1 MTTMTMK
8 NRQLNHLA
16 KISFASVLIL
26 VLVSCKS
33 LRITSKEAVTTTPTN
48 FNNSSDTSSAASIK
62 WNAFFTDPNL
72 VALIDSA
79 LHNNKELNITLQ
91 EINIAQNEVR
101 ARKGEYLPNLG
112 VGVASGIEK
121 VGEYT
126 TRGANEKN
134 DEIVEGKKNP
144 EAIPDFMV
152 GAFASWEIDI
162 WKKLRNAKKSAY
174 FRYLGSVDGKNYVM
188 TNLIAEIA
196 NSYYELLA
204 LDNQL
209 QIVQK
214 NIEIQSNALE
224 IVKQQKQAAQTTELA
239 VKKFEAE
246 VAHTKSMQFD
256 IKQQIVVTENKINF
270 LIGRFPQPIVRS
282 TDIFLQTPAPIIS
295 TGIPSQ
301 LLANRSDIRQAENE
315 LAASK
320 LDVKVAKAKFYPSF
334 TLRAGAGFQSFNLK
348 YFIQTPQSLLF
359 SLMGDL
365 IAPLVNRNA
374 IKAEYYS
381 ANSKQIQ
388 AAFKY
393 EQAIINGYVEVANQL
408 SNTANLNESLKLR
421 TEQVNALNA
430 SISIASNLFKS
441 AEADYMEVLMTQRD
455 ALEAKF
461 ELVETKMN
469 QLKTSVNLYK
479 ALGGGWK

>member
-1 MTTMTMK
+1 MKTT
-8 NRQLNHLA
+8 NILLA
-16 KISFASVLIL
+16 ITLAVTLIG
-26 VLVSCKS
+26 CKS
-33 LRITSKEAVTTTPTN
+33 LRVVSKDAVTATPSGFSNAT
-48 FNNSSDTSSAASIK
+48 DTISSADIK
-62 WNAFFTDPNL
+62 WNSFFTDPNL

-91 EINIAQNEVR
+91 EIQIAQNEVR

-112 VGVASGIEK
+112 VGIASGIEK

-144 EAIPDFMV
+144 EVVPDFMV

-174 FRYLGSVDGKNYVM
+174 YRYLGSVDGKNWVM

-196 NSYYELLA
+196 DSYYELLA

-209 QIVQK
+209 EIIKK
-214 NIEIQSNALE
+214 NIEIQSDALE
-224 IVKQQKQAAQTTELA
+224 IVKQQKLAAQTTELA

-246 VAHTKSMQFD
+246 VAHTKSMQYD
-256 IKQQIVVTENKINF
+256 IQQLIVLTENKINF
-270 LIGRFPQPIVRS
+270 LIGRFPQHITRS
-282 TDIFLQTPAPIIS
+282 TDIFLQTPAPIL
-295 TGIPSQ
+295 TAGVPSQ
-301 LLANRSDIRQAENE
+301 LLTNRSDVRQAENE
-315 LAASK
+315 LVASK
-320 LDVKVAKAKFYPSF
+320 LDVKVAKAKFYPSL
-334 TLRAGAGFQSFNLK
+334 TLRAGVGFQSFNLK
-348 YFIQTPQSLLF
+348 YFIQTPQSMLF
-359 SLMGDL
+359 NVLGDL

-388 AAFKY
+388 AAYKY
-393 EQAIINGYVEVANQL
+393 EQAIINAYVEVANQL
-408 SNTANLNESLKLR
+408 SSSSNLTESLKLR

>member
-1 MTTMTMK
+1 MKTT
-8 NRQLNHLA
+8 NILLA
-16 KISFASVLIL
+16 ITLAVTLIG
-26 VLVSCKS
+26 CKS
-33 LRITSKEAVTTTPTN
+33 LRVVSRDAVTATPSGFSNAT
-48 FNNSSDTSSAASIK
+48 DTISSADIK
-62 WNAFFTDPNL
+62 WNSFFTDPNL

-91 EINIAQNEVR
+91 EIQIAQNEVR

-112 VGVASGIEK
+112 VGIASGIEK

-144 EAIPDFMV
+144 EVVPDFMV

-174 FRYLGSVDGKNYVM
+174 YRYLGSVDGKNWVM

-196 NSYYELLA
+196 DSYYELLA

-209 QIVQK
+209 EIIKK
-214 NIEIQSNALE
+214 NIEIQSDALE
-224 IVKQQKQAAQTTELA
+224 IVKQQKLAAQTTELA

-246 VAHTKSMQFD
+246 VAHTKSMQYD
-256 IKQQIVVTENKINF
+256 IQQLIVVTENKINF
-270 LIGRFPQPIVRS
+270 LIGRFPQHITRS
-282 TDIFLQTPAPIIS
+282 TDIFLQTPAPIL
-295 TGIPSQ
+295 TAGVPSQ
-301 LLANRSDIRQAENE
+301 LLTNRSDVRQAENE
-315 LAASK
+315 LVASK
-320 LDVKVAKAKFYPSF
+320 LDVKVAKAKFYPSL
-334 TLRAGAGFQSFNLK
+334 TLRAGVGFQSFNLK
-348 YFIQTPQSLLF
+348 YFIQTPQSMLF
-359 SLMGDL
+359 NVLGDL

-388 AAFKY
+388 AAYKY
-393 EQAIINGYVEVANQL
+393 EQAIINAYVEVANQL
-408 SNTANLNESLKLR
+408 SSSSNLTESLKLR

>member
-1 MTTMTMK
+1 MKTT
-8 NRQLNHLA
+8 NILLA
-16 KISFASVLIL
+16 ITLAVTLIG
-26 VLVSCKS
+26 CKS
-33 LRITSKEAVTTTPTN
+33 LRVVSKDAVTATPSGFSNAT
-48 FNNSSDTSSAASIK
+48 DTISSADIK
-62 WNAFFTDPNL
+62 WNSFFTDPNL

-91 EINIAQNEVR
+91 EIQIAQNEVR

-112 VGVASGIEK
+112 VGIASGIEK

-144 EAIPDFMV
+144 EVVPDFMV

-174 FRYLGSVDGKNYVM
+174 YRYLGSVDGKNWVM

-196 NSYYELLA
+196 DSYYELLA

-209 QIVQK
+209 EIIKK
-214 NIEIQSNALE
+214 NIEIQSDALE
-224 IVKQQKQAAQTTELA
+224 IVKQQKLAAQTTELA

-246 VAHTKSMQFD
+246 VAHTKSMQYD
-256 IKQQIVVTENKINF
+256 IQQLIVVTENKINF
-270 LIGRFPQPIVRS
+270 LIGRFPQHITRS
-282 TDIFLQTPAPIIS
+282 TDIFLQTPAPIL
-295 TGIPSQ
+295 TAGVPSQ
-301 LLANRSDIRQAENE
+301 LLTNRSDVRQAENE
-315 LAASK
+315 LVASK
-320 LDVKVAKAKFYPSF
+320 LDVKVAKAKFYPSL
-334 TLRAGAGFQSFNLK
+334 TLRAGVGFQSFNLK
-348 YFIQTPQSLLF
+348 YFIQTPQSMLF
-359 SLMGDL
+359 NVLGDL

-388 AAFKY
+388 AAYKY
-393 EQAIINGYVEVANQL
+393 EQAIINAYVEVANQL
-408 SNTANLNESLKLR
+408 SSSSNLTESLKLR

>member
-1 MTTMTMK
+1 MKTT
-8 NRQLNHLA
+8 NILLA
-16 KISFASVLIL
+16 ITLAVTLIG
-26 VLVSCKS
+26 CKS
-33 LRITSKEAVTTTPTN
+33 LRVVSKDAVTATPSGFSNAT
-48 FNNSSDTSSAASIK
+48 DTISSADIK
-62 WNAFFTDPNL
+62 WNSFFTDPNL
-72 VALIDSA
+72 VTLIDSA

-91 EINIAQNEVR
+91 EIQIAQNEVR

-112 VGVASGIEK
+112 VGIASGIEK

-144 EAIPDFMV
+144 EVVPDFMV

-174 FRYLGSVDGKNYVM
+174 YRYLGSVDGKNWVM

-196 NSYYELLA
+196 DSYYELLA

-209 QIVQK
+209 EIIKK
-214 NIEIQSNALE
+214 NIEIQSDALE
-224 IVKQQKQAAQTTELA
+224 IVKQQKLAAQTTELA

-246 VAHTKSMQFD
+246 VAHTKSMQYD
-256 IKQQIVVTENKINF
+256 IQQLIVVTENKINF
-270 LIGRFPQPIVRS
+270 LIGRFPQHITRS
-282 TDIFLQTPAPIIS
+282 TDIFLQTPAPIL
-295 TGIPSQ
+295 TAGVPSQ
-301 LLANRSDIRQAENE
+301 LLTNRSDVRQAENE
-315 LAASK
+315 LVASK
-320 LDVKVAKAKFYPSF
+320 LDVKVAKAKFYPSL
-334 TLRAGAGFQSFNLK
+334 TLRAGVGFQSFNLK
-348 YFIQTPQSLLF
+348 YFIQTPQSMLF
-359 SLMGDL
+359 NVLGDL

-388 AAFKY
+388 AAYKY
-393 EQAIINGYVEVANQL
+393 EQAIINAYVEVANQL
-408 SNTANLNESLKLR
+408 SSSSNLTESLKLR

>member
-1 MTTMTMK
+1 MKTT
-8 NRQLNHLA
+8 NILLA
-16 KISFASVLIL
+16 ITLAVTLIG
-26 VLVSCKS
+26 CKS
-33 LRITSKEAVTTTPTN
+33 LRVVSKDAVTATPSGFSNAT
-48 FNNSSDTSSAASIK
+48 DTISSADIK
-62 WNAFFTDPNL
+62 WNSFFTDPNL
-72 VALIDSA
+72 VTLIDSA

-91 EINIAQNEVR
+91 EIQIAQNEVR

-112 VGVASGIEK
+112 VGIASGIEK

-144 EAIPDFMV
+144 EVVPDFMV

-174 FRYLGSVDGKNYVM
+174 YRYLGSVDGKNWVM

-196 NSYYELLA
+196 DSYYELLA

-209 QIVQK
+209 EIIKK
-214 NIEIQSNALE
+214 NIEIQSDALE
-224 IVKQQKQAAQTTELA
+224 IVKQQKLAAQTTELA

-246 VAHTKSMQFD
+246 VAHTKSLQYD
-256 IKQQIVVTENKINF
+256 IQQLIVVTENKINF
-270 LIGRFPQPIVRS
+270 LIGRFPQHITRS
-282 TDIFLQTPAPIIS
+282 TDIFLQTPAPIL
-295 TGIPSQ
+295 TAGVPSQ
-301 LLANRSDIRQAENE
+301 LLTNRSDVRQAENE
-315 LAASK
+315 LVASK
-320 LDVKVAKAKFYPSF
+320 LDVKVAKAKFYPTL
-334 TLRAGAGFQSFNLK
+334 TLRAGVGFQSFNLK
-348 YFIQTPQSLLF
+348 YFIQTPQSMLF
-359 SLMGDL
+359 NVLGDL

-388 AAFKY
+388 AAYKY
-393 EQAIINGYVEVANQL
+393 EQAIINAYVEVANQL
-408 SNTANLNESLKLR
+408 SSSSNLTESLKLR

>member
-1 MTTMTMK
+1 MKTT
-8 NRQLNHLA
+8 NILLA
-16 KISFASVLIL
+16 ITLAVTLIG
-26 VLVSCKS
+26 CKS
-33 LRITSKEAVTTTPTN
+33 LRVVSKDAVTATPSGFSNAT
-48 FNNSSDTSSAASIK
+48 DTISSADIK
-62 WNAFFTDPNL
+62 WNSFFTDPNL

-91 EINIAQNEVR
+91 EIQIAQNEVR

-112 VGVASGIEK
+112 VGIASGIEK

-144 EAIPDFMV
+144 EVVPDFMV

-174 FRYLGSVDGKNYVM
+174 YRYLGSVDGKNWVM

-196 NSYYELLA
+196 DSYYELLA

-209 QIVQK
+209 EIIKK
-214 NIEIQSNALE
+214 NIEIQSDALE
-224 IVKQQKQAAQTTELA
+224 IVKQQKLAAQTTELA

-246 VAHTKSMQFD
+246 VAHTKSLQYD
-256 IKQQIVVTENKINF
+256 IQQLIVVTENKINF
-270 LIGRFPQPIVRS
+270 LIGRFPQHITRS
-282 TDIFLQTPAPIIS
+282 TDIFLQTPAPIL
-295 TGIPSQ
+295 TAGVPSQ
-301 LLANRSDIRQAENE
+301 LLTNRSDVRQAENE
-315 LAASK
+315 LVASK
-320 LDVKVAKAKFYPSF
+320 LDVKVAKAKFYPSL
-334 TLRAGAGFQSFNLK
+334 TLRAGVGFQSFNLK
-348 YFIQTPQSLLF
+348 YFIQTPQSMLF
-359 SLMGDL
+359 NVLGDL

-388 AAFKY
+388 AAYKY
-393 EQAIINGYVEVANQL
+393 EQAIINAYVEVANQL
-408 SNTANLNESLKLR
+408 SSSSNLTESLKLR

>member
-1 MTTMTMK
+1 MKNNRTMK
-8 NRQLNHLA
+8 TTNILLA
-16 KISFASVLIL
+16 ITLAVTLIG
-26 VLVSCKS
+26 CKS
-33 LRITSKEAVTTTPTN
+33 LRVVSKDAVTATPSGFSNAT
-48 FNNSSDTSSAASIK
+48 DTISSADIK
-62 WNAFFTDPNL
+62 WNSFFTDPNL

-91 EINIAQNEVR
+91 EIQIAQNEVR

-112 VGVASGIEK
+112 VGIASGIEK

-144 EAIPDFMV
+144 EVVPDFMV

-174 FRYLGSVDGKNYVM
+174 YRYLGSVDGKNWVM

-196 NSYYELLA
+196 DSYYELLA

-209 QIVQK
+209 EIIKK
-214 NIEIQSNALE
+214 NIEIQSDALE
-224 IVKQQKQAAQTTELA
+224 IVKQQKLAAQTTELA

-246 VAHTKSMQFD
+246 VAHTKSMQYD
-256 IKQQIVVTENKINF
+256 IQQLIVVTENKINF
-270 LIGRFPQPIVRS
+270 LIGRFPQHINRS
-282 TDIFLQTPAPIIS
+282 TDIFLQTPTPLL
-295 TGIPSQ
+295 TVGIPSQ
-301 LLANRSDIRQAENE
+301 LLANRSDVRQAENE
-315 LAASK
+315 LVASK
-320 LDVKVAKAKFYPSF
+320 LDVKVAKAKFYPSL
-334 TLRAGAGFQSFNLK
+334 TLRAGVGFQSFNLK
-348 YFIQTPQSLLF
+348 YFIQTPQSMLF
-359 SLMGDL
+359 NVLGDL

-388 AAFKY
+388 AAYKY
-393 EQAIINGYVEVANQL
+393 EQAIINAYVEVANQL
-408 SNTANLNESLKLR
+408 SSSSNLTESLKLR

>member
-1 MTTMTMK
+1 MKTT
-8 NRQLNHLA
+8 NILLA
-16 KISFASVLIL
+16 ITLAVTLIG
-26 VLVSCKS
+26 CKS
-33 LRITSKEAVTTTPTN
+33 LRVVSKDAVTATPSGFSNAT
-48 FNNSSDTSSAASIK
+48 DTISSADIK
-62 WNAFFTDPNL
+62 WNSFFTDPNL

-91 EINIAQNEVR
+91 EIQIAQNEVR

-112 VGVASGIEK
+112 VGIASGIEK

-144 EAIPDFMV
+144 EVVPDFMV

-174 FRYLGSVDGKNYVM
+174 YRYLGSVDGKNWVM

-196 NSYYELLA
+196 DSYYELLA

-209 QIVQK
+209 EIIKK
-214 NIEIQSNALE
+214 NIEIQSDALE
-224 IVKQQKQAAQTTELA
+224 IVKQQKLAAQTTELA

-246 VAHTKSMQFD
+246 VAHTKSMQYD
-256 IKQQIVVTENKINF
+256 IQQLIVVTENKINF
-270 LIGRFPQPIVRS
+270 LIGRFPQHITRS
-282 TDIFLQTPAPIIS
+282 TDIFLQTPAPIL
-295 TGIPSQ
+295 TAGVPSQ
-301 LLANRSDIRQAENE
+301 LLTNRSDVRQAENE
-315 LAASK
+315 LVASK
-320 LDVKVAKAKFYPSF
+320 LDVKVAKAKFYPSL
-334 TLRAGAGFQSFNLK
+334 TLRAGVGFQSFNLK
-348 YFIQTPQSLLF
+348 YFIQTPQSMLF
-359 SLMGDL
+359 NVLGDL

-388 AAFKY
+388 AAYKY
-393 EQAIINGYVEVANQL
+393 EQAIINAYVEVANQL
-408 SNTANLNESLKLR
+408 SSSSNLTESLKLR
-421 TEQVNALNA
+421 TEQVNALNT